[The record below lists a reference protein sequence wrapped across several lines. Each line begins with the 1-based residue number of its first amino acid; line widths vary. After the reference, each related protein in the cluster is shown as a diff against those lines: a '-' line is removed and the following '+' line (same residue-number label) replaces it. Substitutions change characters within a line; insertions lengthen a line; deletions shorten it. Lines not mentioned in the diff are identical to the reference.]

1 MNTLKLKAKSVKVTL
16 IIDAT
21 DLVGVS
27 MPAGESKAPVAIET
41 DGRTIRADLN
51 AKSLRRALDTLRA
64 EGPTGVA
71 IVLQGRLDGN
81 NMLLDAGIAAQPR
94 KPQVAPTG

>member
-16 IIDAT
+16 IVDPT
-21 DLVGVS
+21 DLVGASV
-27 MPAGESKAPVAIET
+27 PAGESKAPVAIET

-51 AKSLRRALDTLRA
+51 AKSLRKALETLRS

-81 NMLLDAGIAAQPR
+81 NVLLDAGIAAQPR
-94 KPQVAPTG
+94 KQQAAAMG